1 MECMYRIK
9 RFDEFR
15 EKLNAMI
22 QSGKKSM
29 MLATLSTHHATNFG
43 VKDEYNFCPEPMRFA
58 WHTNIPELAQPDSQL
73 LKEVLETIDRTPI
86 AARMQSRLY
95 SGMQSA
101 GNLLKRPEPAFQK
114 LAALVKAK
122 IAEYREHYA
131 DDGCDLIRYFPKEI
145 DFSSSWYLKMKKGG
159 NLGSHIHEEG
169 WISGCVYLKL
179 PTREPGSTEAGFE
192 YGTDGDSYPRMHDNF
207 PSHIVVQQVGDI
219 VLFPSSLFHRT
230 IPFSADEER
239 VCVAFDLKPMA
250 E

>member
-1 MECMYRIK
+1 MECMYRIGHYQA
-9 RFDEFR
+9 FR
-15 EKLNAMI
+15 NHLNSMVA
-22 QSGKKSM
+22 SGKKSI
-29 MLATLSTHHATNFG
+29 MLATLSTHHAINFG
-43 VKDEYNFCPEPMRFA
+43 VADDYNFCPEPMRFA
-58 WHTNIPELAQPDSQL
+58 WHTHIPELAEPGSPL
-73 LKEVLETIDRTPI
+73 LQEILETIDRTPI

-114 LAALVKAK
+114 LAALVRQK

-131 DDGCDLIRYFPKEI
+131 AEDCVLIQSFPREI

-159 NLGSHIHEEG
+159 NLESHIHEEG

-179 PTREPGSTEAGFE
+179 PKQKAHETDAGFE
-192 YGTDGDSYPRMHDNF
+192 YGTDGDRYPRLHDHF

-230 IPFSADEER
+230 IPFHSDEER
-239 VCVAFDLKPMA
+239 VCVAFDLKPA
-250 E
+250 SP